1 MNLSHQRIWVAG
13 CALGGSGYPNARN
26 TIEILRTINGV
37 KVNDCAHWLP
47 EDFHLWKL
55 AKGSLTK
62 KLSAV
67 ARIGLQSLFSLGR
80 VLSRYR
86 PGDIIYI
93 PHPSLP
99 TLLPLSFLPP
109 KLRPRVFC
117 DAYITLWDSTFQ
129 DRRIADA
136 NGRFAKYL
144 LAAESRALKA
154 AEAVLVDTKENAT
167 NVQNLFGLQP
177 SHIHAIPLAID
188 TRIEGNGGR
197 KNSAE
202 KIDANSVDILFFGT
216 FVPLQGIKV
225 VASAAATLAD
235 DPNLRFTIIG
245 NGQQAHEV
253 LEILGNCPNVT
264 WIRDWQSADQ
274 LAGHIRRADI
284 CLGVFGGP
292 GKASRVLPF
301 KLYMALAAGKAII
314 TQREM
319 GTPSHVPA
327 VPARACAAEP
337 GALAEAILDL
347 STDKYSR
354 DMLANAA
361 RNYYVN
367 HLSSK
372 RLAERWQMLL
382 AGDSQPTSDT

>member
-1 MNLSHQRIWVAG
+1 MNRSHQRIWIAG

-26 TIEILRTINGV
+26 TTEVLRTINGV
-37 KVNDCAHWLP
+37 TVTDCAHWLP
-47 EDFHLWKL
+47 ENFHLWKL
-55 AKGSLTK
+55 ARGKPID
-62 KLSAV
+62 KLSAA
-67 ARIGLQSLFSLGR
+67 ARIGLHSFISLCR

-86 PGDIIYI
+86 QGDIIYV
-93 PHPSLP
+93 PYPSLP

-117 DAYITLWDSTFQ
+117 DAYITFWDSTFQ

-144 LAAESRALKA
+144 LAAESRALKS

-167 NVQNLFGLQP
+167 NVQKLFALHP
-177 SHIHAIPLAID
+177 SRTHAIPLAID
-188 TRIEGNGGR
+188 TGLENDCG
-197 KNSAE
+197 SEHPAE
-202 KIDANSVDILFFGT
+202 KIDANGVDILFFGT
-216 FVPLQGIKV
+216 FVPLQGIRV
-225 VASAAATLAD
+225 VADAAARLAE

-245 NGQQAHEV
+245 TGQQASEV
-253 LEILGNCPNVT
+253 SEVFENCPNVT

-319 GTPSHVPA
+319 GTPSRVPA
-327 VPARACAAEP
+327 VPVRACAAEP
-337 GALAEAILDL
+337 NALAEAILDL

-382 AGDSQPTSDT
+382 AGDSQPTQDT